1 MISSMLCAVVLVVH
15 GLVNSFSTKILSYM
29 SIFSGGWHLVGV
41 IVVSILLPCVAPIH
55 QSASFVFTDFQGVGI
70 TTSELPL
77 DNACIGLTPIASTAY
92 HSTAHLVTVRHRYK
106 DVLS

>member
-1 MISSMLCAVVLVVH
+1 MISSVVCAVVLVVH

-41 IVVSILLPCVAPIH
+41 IVASILLPCVAPTH

-70 TTSELPL
+70 TTSELAL
-77 DNACIGLTPIASTAY
+77 DNACIDITPIAYSAY
-92 HSTAHLVTVRHRYK
+92 HCTLHTVN
-106 DVLS
+106 VMASL